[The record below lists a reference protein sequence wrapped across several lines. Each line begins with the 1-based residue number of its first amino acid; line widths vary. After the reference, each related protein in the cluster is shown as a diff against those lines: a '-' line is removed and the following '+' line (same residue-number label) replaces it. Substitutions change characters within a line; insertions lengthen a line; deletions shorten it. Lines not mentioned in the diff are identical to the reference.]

1 MGKQLCGLPLLLLV
15 LLLSSIDGTTQ
26 LQSSQSQTLLR
37 LQQLLYYPK
46 VLTSWNNFTDFCN
59 SEPNSSLTVVCYE
72 DSITQL
78 HITGD
83 RRGHM
88 LPKSFSIDS
97 FVTTLAKL
105 PDVKVLTLVSLGLWG
120 RLPDKINRLS
130 SLEILNVSSNFLF
143 GPVPHELS
151 SLASLQTLILDE
163 NMFSGLVPDWIGS
176 LPSLAVLSLRKN
188 AFNGS
193 LPSSLSTLSGLRV
206 LSLANNRFSGALP
219 DLSRLTN
226 LQVLDLE
233 SNSFGPMFPRLSH
246 KLVTLIL
253 SKNMFR
259 SAVSSQEVTSF
270 YQLQHFDLSF
280 NTFVGPFPTSLM
292 SLPAITYLNISHNKL
307 TGRLSTNLS
316 CNSQLMSV
324 DLSSNLLTGSLPDCL
339 KPSSGVSR
347 DVVYGGNCL
356 ANANEDQRPVS
367 FCSNEA
373 LAVGIIPQRR
383 NRVKSKLGVALGVTG
398 GVLGLILLA
407 GAVFVV
413 LRRVSAKRKA
423 TEASPRF
430 IKENVSMGYTSK
442 LLSDARY
449 ISQTMK
455 LGALGLPSY
464 RTFSLEELE
473 YATNNFESS
482 AFMGEGSQGQIYRGR
497 LKDGSFVAI
506 RCLKMKKSCSTQNLM
521 HHIELI
527 AKLRHRHLVSVL
539 GHCFEC
545 YLDDSTVSRMFF
557 VFEYV
562 PNGELRSWISDGHVG
577 RLLTWEQRISVA
589 IGVAKGIQF
598 LHTGIVPGVYDNNLR
613 ITDVLLDSN
622 LAAKISSYNLPLLVE
637 GLGKVSDVK
646 SLNLVSFLNLLA
658 ECVLLFFLRW
668 DKLYQEKELQGVIK
682 DEDKVDIYDFGV
694 ILLELIVGRPLKA
707 KGQVD
712 VLKEQLQA
720 SISADDGARRSMVD
734 PAVHR
739 TCSDQSLK
747 TMMEICV
754 RCLLK
759 DPLERPSI
767 EDVLW
772 NLQFASQVQ
781 EGWLHNSN
789 PPSIRGSPSPAASSR
804 LHVTTLE
811 LPRDSGY
818 EEHER

>member
-15 LLLSSIDGTTQ
+15 LLLSSINETTQ

-259 SAVSSQEVTSF
+259 SAVSSQEVTSL

-383 NRVKSKLGVALGVTG
+383 NRVKSKLGVALGATG

-442 LLSDARY
+442 LLSDAR
-449 ISQTMK
+449 
-455 LGALGLPSY
+455 ALGLPSY

-497 LKDGSFVAI
+497 LKDGSYVAI

-613 ITDVLLDSN
+613 ITDVLLDNN

-637 GLGKVSDVK
+637 GLGKVGQV
-646 SLNLVSFLNLLA
+646 VS
-658 ECVLLFFLRW
+658 R
-668 DKLYQEKELQGVIK
+668 KGTPSIK

>member
-1 MGKQLCGLPLLLLV
+1 MEKLFCCMPLLLLV
-15 LLLSSIDGTTQ
+15 LLLASIDDSTQ

-46 VLTSWNNFTDFCN
+46 VLSSWNNFTDFCN
-59 SEPNSSLTVVCYE
+59 SEPSPYLTVVCYE
-72 DSITQL
+72 DSVTQL
-78 HITGD
+78 HIIGD
-83 RRGHM
+83 KGSHM
-88 LPKSFSIDS
+88 LPKRFSINS
-97 FVTTLAKL
+97 FVTTLVKL
-105 PDVKVLTLVSLGLWG
+105 PDVKVLTFVSLGLWG
-120 RLPDKINRLS
+120 RLPEKINRLS

-143 GPVPHELS
+143 GHIPHELS
-151 SLASLQTLILDE
+151 SLACLQTLILDE
-163 NMFSGLVPDWIGS
+163 NMFSGELPDWIGS

-188 AFNGS
+188 VLNGS
-193 LPSSLSTLSGLRV
+193 LPSSLSSLSGLRV
-206 LSLANNRFSGALP
+206 LALANNRFNGVLP
-219 DLSRLTN
+219 DLSHLTN

-233 SNSFGPMFPRLSH
+233 GNSFGPLFPRLSN
-246 KLVTLIL
+246 KLVSLIL
-253 SKNMFR
+253 SKNRFR
-259 SAVSSQEVTSF
+259 SAVSAIE
-270 YQLQHFDLSF
+270 
-280 NTFVGPFPTSLM
+280 LM
-292 SLPAITYLNISHNKL
+292 F
-307 TGRLSTNLS
+307 
-316 CNSQLMSV
+316 V
-324 DLSSNLLTGSLPDCL
+324 DLSSNLLTGSLPTCL
-339 KPSSGVSR
+339 KPSSGTR
-347 DVVYGGNCL
+347 RAVVYAGNCL
-356 ANANEDQRPVS
+356 ATPDEGQRPVS

-373 LAVGIIPQRR
+373 LAVGVLPHRR
-383 NRVKSKLGVALGVTG
+383 NRQSKFGIALGVTAG
-398 GVLGLILLA
+398 ILGVILLS
-407 GAVFVV
+407 GALFVV
-413 LRRVSAKRKA
+413 LKRYNAKRTA
-423 TEASPRF
+423 TKASPRL
-430 IKENVSMGYTSK
+430 ITEHASMGYTSK

-455 LGALGLPSY
+455 LGALGLPAY

-482 AFMGEGSQGQIYRGR
+482 AFMGAGSQGQIYRGR

-562 PNGELRSWISDGHVG
+562 PNGELRSWISDGHMG

-598 LHTGIVPGVYDNNLR
+598 LHTGIVPGVYDNNLK
-613 ITDVLLDSN
+613 ITDILLDNN

-637 GLGKVSDVK
+637 GLGKVGQI
-646 SLNLVSFLNLLA
+646 VS
-658 ECVLLFFLRW
+658 RSGP
-668 DKLYQEKELQGVIK
+668 KGTPSIK
-682 DEDKVDIYDFGV
+682 DEDKIDIYDFGV
-694 ILLELIVGRPLKA
+694 ILLELIVGRPLRA

-712 VLKEQLQA
+712 VLKDQLQG

-734 PAVHR
+734 PTVHR
-739 TCSDQSLK
+739 ACSDQSLK

-781 EGWLHNSN
+781 EGWLQNSN
-789 PPSIRGSPSPAASSR
+789 SPSIRGSPSPAASSLPPPSR
-804 LHVTTLE
+804 LHITTLE
-811 LPRDSGY
+811 SPRDSGY

>member
-442 LLSDARY
+442 LLSDASKKN
-449 ISQTMK
+449 IV
-455 LGALGLPSY
+455 SY
-464 RTFSLEELE
+464 YCHTFS
-473 YATNNFESS
+473 
-482 AFMGEGSQGQIYRGR
+482 
-497 LKDGSFVAI
+497 
-506 RCLKMKKSCSTQNLM
+506 
-521 HHIELI
+521 HIE
-527 AKLRHRHLVSVL
+527 
-539 GHCFEC
+539 F
-545 YLDDSTVSRMFF
+545 Y
-557 VFEYV
+557 
-562 PNGELRSWISDGHVG
+562 W
-577 RLLTWEQRISVA
+577 LL
-589 IGVAKGIQF
+589 
-598 LHTGIVPGVYDNNLR
+598 L
-613 ITDVLLDSN
+613 
-622 LAAKISSYNLPLLVE
+622 
-637 GLGKVSDVK
+637 
-646 SLNLVSFLNLLA
+646 
-658 ECVLLFFLRW
+658 
-668 DKLYQEKELQGVIK
+668 
-682 DEDKVDIYDFGV
+682 
-694 ILLELIVGRPLKA
+694 
-707 KGQVD
+707 
-712 VLKEQLQA
+712 
-720 SISADDGARRSMVD
+720 
-734 PAVHR
+734 
-739 TCSDQSLK
+739 
-747 TMMEICV
+747 
-754 RCLLK
+754 
-759 DPLERPSI
+759 
-767 EDVLW
+767 
-772 NLQFASQVQ
+772 
-781 EGWLHNSN
+781 
-789 PPSIRGSPSPAASSR
+789 
-804 LHVTTLE
+804 
-811 LPRDSGY
+811 
-818 EEHER
+818 

>member
-1 MGKQLCGLPLLLLV
+1 MEKLFCCMPLLLLV
-15 LLLSSIDGTTQ
+15 LLLASIDDSTQ

-46 VLTSWNNFTDFCN
+46 VLSSWNNFTDFCN
-59 SEPNSSLTVVCYE
+59 SEPSPYLTVVCYE
-72 DSITQL
+72 DSVTQL
-78 HITGD
+78 HIIGD
-83 RRGHM
+83 KGSHM
-88 LPKSFSIDS
+88 LPKRFSINS
-97 FVTTLAKL
+97 FVTTLVKL
-105 PDVKVLTLVSLGLWG
+105 PDVKVLTFVSLGLWG
-120 RLPDKINRLS
+120 RLPEKINRLS

-143 GPVPHELS
+143 GHIPHELS
-151 SLASLQTLILDE
+151 SLACLQTLILDE
-163 NMFSGLVPDWIGS
+163 NMFSGELPDWIGS

-188 AFNGS
+188 VLNGS
-193 LPSSLSTLSGLRV
+193 LPSSLSSLSGLRV
-206 LSLANNRFSGALP
+206 LALANNRFNGVLP
-219 DLSRLTN
+219 DLSHLTN

-233 SNSFGPMFPRLSH
+233 GNSFGPLFPRLSN
-246 KLVTLIL
+246 KLVSLIL
-253 SKNMFR
+253 SKNRFR
-259 SAVSSQEVTSF
+259 SAVSAIEVSSL
-270 YQLQHFDLSF
+270 YQLQHLDLSF
-280 NTFVGPFPTSLM
+280 NTFVGPCPTSLM

-316 CNSQLMSV
+316 CNSQLMFV
-324 DLSSNLLTGSLPDCL
+324 DLSSNLLTGSLPTCL
-339 KPSSGVSR
+339 KPSSGTR
-347 DVVYGGNCL
+347 RAVVYAGNCL
-356 ANANEDQRPVS
+356 ATPDEGQRPVS

-373 LAVGIIPQRR
+373 LAVGVLPHRR
-383 NRVKSKLGVALGVTG
+383 NRQSKFGIALGVTAG
-398 GVLGLILLA
+398 ILGVILLS
-407 GAVFVV
+407 GALFVV
-413 LRRVSAKRKA
+413 LKRYNAKRTA
-423 TEASPRF
+423 TKASPRL
-430 IKENVSMGYTSK
+430 ITEHASMGYTSK

-455 LGALGLPSY
+455 LGALGLPAY

-482 AFMGEGSQGQIYRGR
+482 AFMGAGSQGQIYRGR

-562 PNGELRSWISDGHVG
+562 PNGELRSWISDGHMG

-598 LHTGIVPGVYDNNLR
+598 LHTGIVPGVYDNNLK
-613 ITDVLLDSN
+613 ITDILLDNN

-637 GLGKVSDVK
+637 GLGKVGQI
-646 SLNLVSFLNLLA
+646 VS
-658 ECVLLFFLRW
+658 RSGP
-668 DKLYQEKELQGVIK
+668 KGTPSIK
-682 DEDKVDIYDFGV
+682 DEDKIDIYDFGV
-694 ILLELIVGRPLKA
+694 ILLELIVGRPLRA

-712 VLKEQLQA
+712 VLKDQLQG

-734 PAVHR
+734 PTVHR
-739 TCSDQSLK
+739 ACSDQSLK

-781 EGWLHNSN
+781 EGWLQNSN
-789 PPSIRGSPSPAASSR
+789 SPSIRGSPSPAASSLPPPSR
-804 LHVTTLE
+804 LHITTLE
-811 LPRDSGY
+811 SPRDSGY

>member
-15 LLLSSIDGTTQ
+15 LLLSSINETTQ

-383 NRVKSKLGVALGVTG
+383 NRVKSKLHVALGVTG

-613 ITDVLLDSN
+613 ITDVLLDNN

-637 GLGKVSDVK
+637 GLGKVGQV
-646 SLNLVSFLNLLA
+646 VS
-658 ECVLLFFLRW
+658 R
-668 DKLYQEKELQGVIK
+668 KGTPSIK

-712 VLKEQLQA
+712 VLKEQLKLNSSPA
-720 SISADDGARRSMVD
+720 TMSLAAKKHRRGSKAPVLLSRTVD
-734 PAVHR
+734 R
-739 TCSDQSLK
+739 
-747 TMMEICV
+747 
-754 RCLLK
+754 
-759 DPLERPSI
+759 
-767 EDVLW
+767 
-772 NLQFASQVQ
+772 F
-781 EGWLHNSN
+781 
-789 PPSIRGSPSPAASSR
+789 PPSQEWLMNLATLPMLVASMFILKQACPEGRCSR
-804 LHVTTLE
+804 MTRRAEENDSCVDLSLSYPPRLDTIIGHSSKCPHHQSSKNLCFLPFLKKLE
-811 LPRDSGY
+811 SCTPLKVSHIPHLD
-818 EEHER
+818 

>member
-1 MGKQLCGLPLLLLV
+1 MGLCVAMEKHFCFLPLLLLV
-15 LLLSSIDGTTQ
+15 LLLASIDGSTQ

-37 LQQLLYYPK
+37 LQQLLYYPT
-46 VLTSWNNFTDFCN
+46 VLSSWNNFTDFCN
-59 SEPNSSLTVVCYE
+59 SEPNASLTIACYE
-72 DSITQL
+72 DSVTQL
-78 HITGD
+78 HIIGD
-83 RRGHM
+83 RKAHM
-88 LPKSFSIDS
+88 LPKSFSVDS
-97 FVTTLAKL
+97 FVTTLVKL

-120 RLPDKINRLS
+120 RLPEKINRLS

-143 GPVPHELS
+143 GPIPHELS

-163 NMFSGLVPDWIGS
+163 NMFSGLLPDWIGS
-176 LPSLAVLSLRKN
+176 LPGLAVLSLRKN

-193 LPSSLSTLSGLRV
+193 LPSSLRTLSGLRV
-206 LSLANNRFSGALP
+206 LSLANNRFDGALP
-219 DLSRLTN
+219 DLSHLTN

-233 SNSFGPMFPRLSH
+233 GNSFGPVFPRLSH

-253 SKNMFR
+253 SKNRFR
-259 SAVSSQEVTSF
+259 SAISAQEVSSL
-270 YQLQHFDLSF
+270 YQLQHLDLSF

-307 TGRLSTNLS
+307 TGRLLTNLS

-324 DLSSNLLTGSLPDCL
+324 DLSSNLLTGSLPACL
-339 KPSSGVSR
+339 KPSSGTSR
-347 DVVYGGNCL
+347 DVVYAGNCL
-356 ANANEDQRPVS
+356 ATANEDQRPVS
-367 FCSNEA
+367 YCSNEA

-383 NRVKSKLGVALGVTG
+383 NRVSKLSIALGVTAG
-398 GVLGLILLA
+398 ILGLILLA
-407 GAVFVV
+407 GALFVV
-413 LRRVSAKRKA
+413 LRRVNAKRTA
-423 TEASPRF
+423 TNASPRL
-430 IKENVSMGYTSK
+430 IKENASMGYTSK

-497 LKDGSFVAI
+497 LKDGSFVAV
-506 RCLKMKKSCSTQNLM
+506 RCMKMKKICSTQNLM

-562 PNGELRSWISDGHVG
+562 PNGELRSWISDGHMG
-577 RLLTWEQRISVA
+577 RLLTWEQRISIA

-613 ITDVLLDSN
+613 ITDVLLDNN

-637 GLGKVSDVK
+637 GLGKVGQVVSRTCPKSTPRCVK
-646 SLNLVSFLNLLA
+646 
-658 ECVLLFFLRW
+658 
-668 DKLYQEKELQGVIK
+668 Y
-682 DEDKVDIYDFGV
+682 EDKIDIYDFGV
-694 ILLELIVGRPLKA
+694 ILLELIVGRPLRA

-720 SISADDGARRSMVD
+720 SISGDDGARRSMVD
-734 PAVHR
+734 PTVHR

-767 EDVLW
+767 DDVLW

-781 EGWLHNSN
+781 EGWLQNSN
-789 PPSIRGSPSPAASSR
+789 PPSIRGSPSPAASSLPLPSR
-804 LHVTTLE
+804 LHITTLE
-811 LPRDSGY
+811 SPRYSGC

>member
-15 LLLSSIDGTTQ
+15 LLLSSINETTQ

-130 SLEILNVSSNFLF
+130 SLEILNVSYNFLF

-259 SAVSSQEVTSF
+259 SAVSSQEVTSL

-383 NRVKSKLGVALGVTG
+383 NRVKSKLGVALGATG

-442 LLSDARY
+442 LLSDAR
-449 ISQTMK
+449 
-455 LGALGLPSY
+455 ALGLPSY

-497 LKDGSFVAI
+497 LKDGSYVAI

-613 ITDVLLDSN
+613 ITDVLLDNN

-637 GLGKVSDVK
+637 GLGKVGQV
-646 SLNLVSFLNLLA
+646 VS
-658 ECVLLFFLRW
+658 R
-668 DKLYQEKELQGVIK
+668 KGTPSIK

>member
-1 MGKQLCGLPLLLLV
+1 MEKHFFGMPLLLLV
-15 LLLSSIDGTTQ
+15 LLLSSIDRSTQ

-37 LQQLLYYPK
+37 LQQLLHYPN
-46 VLTSWNNFTDFCN
+46 VLNSWNNFTDFCN
-59 SEPNSSLTVVCYE
+59 SEPNASLTVVCYE
-72 DSITQL
+72 DSVTQL
-78 HITGD
+78 HIIGD
-83 RRGHM
+83 RQTHM
-88 LPKSFSIDS
+88 LPKSFSLDS
-97 FVTTLAKL
+97 FVTTLVKL

-120 RLPDKINRLS
+120 RLPEKINRLY

-143 GPVPHELS
+143 GPIPHELS

-163 NMFSGLVPDWIGS
+163 NMFSGRVPDWIGS

-206 LSLANNRFSGALP
+206 LSLANNHFNGALP
-219 DLSRLTN
+219 DLSHLTN

-233 SNSFGPMFPRLSH
+233 GNSFGPLFPRLSH

-253 SKNMFR
+253 SKNRFR
-259 SAVSSQEVTSF
+259 SAVSSQEVSSL
-270 YQLQHFDLSF
+270 YQLQHLDLSF

-307 TGRLSTNLS
+307 SGRLSTNLS
-316 CNSQLMSV
+316 CNSELMLV
-324 DLSSNLLTGSLPDCL
+324 DLSSNRLTGSLPACL
-339 KPSSGVSR
+339 KPSSGTSR
-347 DVVYGGNCL
+347 DVVYAGNCL
-356 ANANEDQRPVS
+356 ATSNEDQRPVS
-367 FCSNEA
+367 YCSNEA
-373 LAVGIIPQRR
+373 LAVGILPKRR
-383 NRVKSKLGVALGVTG
+383 NRVSKLSIALGVTAG
-398 GVLGLILLA
+398 ILGMILLA
-407 GAVFVV
+407 GALFVT
-413 LRRVSAKRKA
+413 LRRVNAKRKA
-423 TEASPRF
+423 TKASPRL
-430 IKENVSMGYTSK
+430 IKENASFGYTSK

-473 YATNNFESS
+473 YATNNFESA

-497 LKDGSFVAI
+497 LKDGSLVAI

-562 PNGELRSWISDGHVG
+562 PNGELRIWISDGHMG
-577 RLLTWEQRISVA
+577 RLLTWEQRISIA

-613 ITDVLLDSN
+613 ITDVLLDNN

-637 GLGKVSDVK
+637 GLGKVGQLVSRTFPKGTPRCVK
-646 SLNLVSFLNLLA
+646 SPST
-658 ECVLLFFLRW
+658 
-668 DKLYQEKELQGVIK
+668 KE
-682 DEDKVDIYDFGV
+682 EDKIDIYDFGV
-694 ILLELIVGRPLKA
+694 ILLELIVGRPMRA

-734 PAVHR
+734 QTVHK

-754 RCLLK
+754 RCLIK

-781 EGWLHNSN
+781 EGWLQNSN
-789 PPSIRGSPSPAASSR
+789 PSSIRGSPSLGASSLPAPSR
-804 LHVTTLE
+804 LHITTLE
-811 LPRDSGY
+811 SPRYSGSFKSIL
-818 EEHER
+818 HHLL

>member
-1 MGKQLCGLPLLLLV
+1 MEKHICGLPLLLLV
-15 LLLSSIDGTTQ
+15 LVLASIDGSTQ

-72 DSITQL
+72 DSVTQL
-78 HITGD
+78 HIIGD

-105 PDVKVLTLVSLGLWG
+105 PDVKVLTLVSLGVWG

-206 LSLANNRFSGALP
+206 LSLANNRFSGGLP
-219 DLSRLTN
+219 DLSHLTN

-233 SNSFGPMFPRLSH
+233 SNSFGPMFPQLSH

-259 SAVSSQEVTSF
+259 SAVSSQEVSSL
-270 YQLQHFDLSF
+270 YQLQHLDLSF

-339 KPSSGVSR
+339 KPSSGASR
-347 DVVYGGNCL
+347 DVVYAGNCL
-356 ANANEDQRPVS
+356 ATEIEDQRPVS
-367 FCSNEA
+367 LCSNEA
-373 LAVGIIPQRR
+373 LAVGILPQRR
-383 NRVKSKLGVALGVTG
+383 KRVSKLGIALGVTAG
-398 GVLGLILLA
+398 ILGLILLA

-413 LRRVSAKRKA
+413 RRRINAKRKE
-423 TEASPRF
+423 TKASPRL
-430 IKENVSMGYTSK
+430 IKENASMGYTSK

-455 LGALGLPSY
+455 LGALGLPAY

-562 PNGELRSWISDGHVG
+562 PNGELRSWISDGNMG

-598 LHTGIVPGVYDNNLR
+598 LHTGIVPGVYDNNLK
-613 ITDVLLDSN
+613 ITDVLLDNN

-637 GLGKVSDVK
+637 GLGKVGQVVSRTGPK
-646 SLNLVSFLNLLA
+646 GTQSL
-658 ECVLLFFLRW
+658 
-668 DKLYQEKELQGVIK
+668 K
-682 DEDKVDIYDFGV
+682 DEDKMDIYDFGV

-720 SISADDGARRSMVD
+720 SISGDDGARRSMVD
-734 PAVHR
+734 PKVYK
-739 TCSDQSLK
+739 TCSDQSMK

-781 EGWLHNSN
+781 EGWLQNSN
-789 PPSIRGSPSPAASSR
+789 PSSFRGSPSLAASSLPTPSR
-804 LHVTTLE
+804 LHITTLE
-811 LPRDSGY
+811 SPRDSGY

>member
-15 LLLSSIDGTTQ
+15 LLLSSINETTQ

-163 NMFSGLVPDWIGS
+163 NI
-176 LPSLAVLSLRKN
+176 
-188 AFNGS
+188 
-193 LPSSLSTLSGLRV
+193 
-206 LSLANNRFSGALP
+206 GALP

-259 SAVSSQEVTSF
+259 SAVSSQEVTSL

-423 TEASPRF
+423 IEASPRF

-455 LGALGLPSY
+455 LGALGLPAY
-464 RTFSLEELE
+464 RTFSLEEIE

-577 RLLTWEQRISVA
+577 RLLTWEKRISVA

-613 ITDVLLDSN
+613 ITDVLLDNN

-637 GLGKVSDVK
+637 GLGKVGQV
-646 SLNLVSFLNLLA
+646 VS
-658 ECVLLFFLRW
+658 R
-668 DKLYQEKELQGVIK
+668 KGTPSIK

-811 LPRDSGY
+811 SPRDSGY

>member
-1 MGKQLCGLPLLLLV
+1 MEKQLCGLPLLLLV

-72 DSITQL
+72 DTLTQL

-120 RLPDKINRLS
+120 RLPEKITRLS

-143 GPVPHELS
+143 GSVPHELS

-206 LSLANNRFSGALP
+206 LALANNRFRGALP
-219 DLSRLTN
+219 DLSHLTN

-259 SAVSSQEVTSF
+259 SAVSSQEVSSL

-316 CNSQLMSV
+316 CNSQLISV

-339 KPSSGVSR
+339 KPSSKTSR

-373 LAVGIIPQRR
+373 LAVGILPQRR
-383 NRVKSKLGVALGVTG
+383 KRVSKLGVALGVTG

-423 TEASPRF
+423 TEASPRL

-455 LGALGLPSY
+455 LGALGLPAY

-598 LHTGIVPGVYDNNLR
+598 LHTG
-613 ITDVLLDSN
+613 
-622 LAAKISSYNLPLLVE
+622 
-637 GLGKVSDVK
+637 LGKVGQV
-646 SLNLVSFLNLLA
+646 VS
-658 ECVLLFFLRW
+658 R
-668 DKLYQEKELQGVIK
+668 KGTPSIK

-694 ILLELIVGRPLKA
+694 ILLELIVGRPLRG

-720 SISADDGARRSMVD
+720 SISADDGVRRSMVD
-734 PAVHR
+734 PTVHR

-789 PPSIRGSPSPAASSR
+789 PSSIRGSPSPAASSR
-804 LHVTTLE
+804 LHITTLE
-811 LPRDSGY
+811 SPRDSGY

>member
-1 MGKQLCGLPLLLLV
+1 MEKLFSGLPLLLLV
-15 LLLSSIDGTTQ
+15 LLLASIDGSIQ

-59 SEPNSSLTVVCYE
+59 SEPNPFLTVVCYE
-72 DSITQL
+72 DSVTQL
-78 HITGD
+78 HIIGNK
-83 RRGHM
+83 RAHL
-88 LPKSFSIDS
+88 LPKRFSIDS

-105 PDVKVLTLVSLGLWG
+105 PDVKVLTFVSLGLWG
-120 RLPDKINRLS
+120 QLPEKINRLS
-130 SLEILNVSSNFLF
+130 SLEILNVSSNFLS
-143 GPVPHELS
+143 GHIPLELS

-163 NMFSGLVPDWIGS
+163 NMFSGQLPDWIGS
-176 LPSLAVLSLRKN
+176 LPGLAVLSLRKN
-188 AFNGS
+188 VLNGT
-193 LPSSLSTLSGLRV
+193 LPSSLSSLSGLRV
-206 LSLANNRFSGALP
+206 LALANNRFNGVVP
-219 DLSRLTN
+219 DLSHLTN

-233 SNSFGPMFPRLSH
+233 GNSFGPMFPRLSH

-253 SKNMFR
+253 SKNRFR
-259 SAVSSQEVTSF
+259 SAVSAEEVTSL
-270 YQLQHFDLSF
+270 YQLQHLDLSF

-292 SLPAITYLNISHNKL
+292 SLPAISYLNISHNKL
-307 TGRLSTNLS
+307 TGRLSSNLS
-316 CNSQLMSV
+316 CNSQLLLV
-324 DLSSNLLTGSLPDCL
+324 DLSSNLLTGSLPTCL
-339 KPSSGVSR
+339 KPSSGTSR
-347 DVVYGGNCL
+347 DVVYAGNCL
-356 ANANEDQRPVS
+356 ASTSEDQRPVS

-373 LAVGIIPQRR
+373 LAVGILPQRR
-383 NRVKSKLGVALGVTG
+383 NRVSKLGIALGVTG
-398 GVLGLILLA
+398 GIIGVILLA
-407 GAVFVV
+407 GALFVV
-413 LRRVSAKRKA
+413 IRRFNAKRRRETKA
-423 TEASPRF
+423 SSPRL
-430 IKENVSMGYTSK
+430 ITENASMGYTSK

-455 LGALGLPSY
+455 LGALGLPAY
-464 RTFSLEELE
+464 KTFSLEELE

-562 PNGELRSWISDGHVG
+562 PNGELRSWISDGHMG

-589 IGVAKGIQF
+589 VGVAKGIQF
-598 LHTGIVPGVYDNNLR
+598 LHTGIVPGVYHNNLKITDILLDNNL
-613 ITDVLLDSN
+613 V
-622 LAAKISSYNLPLLVE
+622 AKISSYNRPLLVE
-637 GLGKVSDVK
+637 GLGKVGQV
-646 SLNLVSFLNLLA
+646 VS
-658 ECVLLFFLRW
+658 RTGP
-668 DKLYQEKELQGVIK
+668 KGTPSIQ
-682 DEDKVDIYDFGV
+682 DEDKIDICDFGV
-694 ILLELIVGRPLKA
+694 ILLELIVGRPLRSKA
-707 KGQVD
+707 QVD

-720 SISADDGARRSMVD
+720 CISADDGARRSMVD
-734 PAVHR
+734 PTVHR
-739 TCSDQSLK
+739 SCSDQSLK

-759 DPLERPSI
+759 DSIERPSI

-781 EGWLHNSN
+781 EGWLQNSN
-789 PPSIRGSPSPAASSR
+789 SPSIRGSPSPAASSLPHSSR
-804 LHVTTLE
+804 LHITTLE
-811 LPRDSGY
+811 SPRASGS

>member
-1 MGKQLCGLPLLLLV
+1 MIFCVAMEKHLCGFPLLLLV

-72 DSITQL
+72 DTLTQL

-120 RLPDKINRLS
+120 RLPEKINRLS
-130 SLEILNVSSNFLF
+130 SLEIFNVSSNFLF

-163 NMFSGLVPDWIGS
+163 NMFSGHVPDWIGS

-246 KLVTLIL
+246 KLVTIIL

-259 SAVSSQEVTSF
+259 SAVSSQEVSSL

-316 CNSQLMSV
+316 CNSQLISV

-339 KPSSGVSR
+339 KPSSKTSR

-373 LAVGIIPQRR
+373 LAVGILPQRR
-383 NRVKSKLGVALGVTG
+383 KRVSKLGVALGVTG

-423 TEASPRF
+423 TEASPRL

-455 LGALGLPSY
+455 LGALGLPAY

-562 PNGELRSWISDGHVG
+562 PNGELRSWISDGNVG

-637 GLGKVSDVK
+637 GLGKVGQV
-646 SLNLVSFLNLLA
+646 VS
-658 ECVLLFFLRW
+658 R
-668 DKLYQEKELQGVIK
+668 KGTPSIK

-720 SISADDGARRSMVD
+720 SISTDDGARRSMVD
-734 PAVHR
+734 PTVHR

-789 PPSIRGSPSPAASSR
+789 PTSIRSSPSPAASSR
-804 LHVTTLE
+804 LHITTLE
-811 LPRDSGY
+811 SPRDSGIVLNTRA
-818 EEHER
+818 ETE

>member
-1 MGKQLCGLPLLLLV
+1 MVLCVAMEKHICGLPLLLLA

-72 DSITQL
+72 DSVTQL

-120 RLPDKINRLS
+120 RLPEKINRLS

-176 LPSLAVLSLRKN
+176 LPSLAVLSMRKN

-206 LSLANNRFSGALP
+206 LALANNRFSGALP
-219 DLSRLTN
+219 DLSHLTN
-226 LQVLDLE
+226 LQVLNLE

-259 SAVSSQEVTSF
+259 SAVSSQEVSSL
-270 YQLQHFDLSF
+270 YQLQHLDLSF
-280 NTFVGPFPTSLM
+280 NTLVGPFPTSLM
-292 SLPAITYLNISHNKL
+292 SLPAIAYLNISHNKL

-339 KPSSGVSR
+339 KPSSRASR
-347 DVVYGGNCL
+347 AVVYAGNCL
-356 ANANEDQRPVS
+356 STENEDQRPVS

-373 LAVGIIPQRR
+373 LAVGILPQRR
-383 NRVKSKLGVALGVTG
+383 NRVSKLGIALGVTG
-398 GVLGLILLA
+398 GILGLILLA

-413 LRRVSAKRKA
+413 RRRINAKRIETK
-423 TEASPRF
+423 ASPRL
-430 IKENVSMGYTSK
+430 IKENASMGMGYTSK

-455 LGALGLPSY
+455 LGALGLPAY

-506 RCLKMKKSCSTQNLM
+506 RCLKMQKSCSTQNLM

-562 PNGELRSWISDGHVG
+562 PNGELRSWISDGKMG
-577 RLLTWEQRISVA
+577 RLLTWEQRISVS

-613 ITDVLLDSN
+613 ITDVLLDNN

-637 GLGKVSDVK
+637 GLGKVGQV
-646 SLNLVSFLNLLA
+646 VS
-658 ECVLLFFLRW
+658 RTGQK
-668 DKLYQEKELQGVIK
+668 DTPSIKE
-682 DEDKVDIYDFGV
+682 EDKVDIYDFGV
-694 ILLELIVGRPLKA
+694 ILLELIVGRPLRG

-720 SISADDGARRSMVD
+720 SISADDGARRSIVD
-734 PAVHR
+734 PTVHR
-739 TCSDQSLK
+739 TCSDRSLK

-781 EGWLHNSN
+781 EGWLQNSN
-789 PPSIRGSPSPAASSR
+789 PPSVRGSPSPAASSR
-804 LHVTTLE
+804 FHITTLE
-811 LPRDSGY
+811 SPRDSGY
-818 EEHER
+818 EEQER